1 MVFQC
6 AFCEIK
12 GRELRTWASSE
23 DHCKSICLENKNC
36 MGADYDMTVKHHCY
50 LNWEDVRVV
59 GTKLSVGFKA
69 FRKDMCPGDTL
80 SIHDYYSL
88 KISFTKCSF
97 YLRILESRM
106 C

>member
-88 KISFTKCSF
+88 KIS
-97 YLRILESRM
+97 LM